1 MLPNAGFVA
10 PDERAGAS
18 RNPYS
23 ISLRSVPI
31 GVLISAMR
39 RALVTLTLVTAVLGL
54 APAADGRTLF
64 VLTGRGWG
72 HGVGMSQW
80 GAFGLAQGG
89 KTYRQILAHYYTG
102 THVETGPARTVNV
115 ELAAGRRR
123 VVIGSAAAFRV
134 TAGTRDV
141 THPAGAARVTRTST
155 GRIRIQGLTRTF
167 ASPAM
172 FTRTSAFLRL
182 GGSRY
187 RGALVVSVRNGALR
201 VVNRL
206 PMDSYVRGV
215 VPRESPAW
223 WPPAA
228 LEAQAVAARSYASY
242 AIVNGG
248 GKCGGAF
255 CPDTRDQVYGG
266 YEGEAASTNAAVA
279 ATPRE
284 IIVDGAGHVA
294 QAFFHSSSGGR
305 TATSADV
312 WGGSRSYLQSVADP
326 TDLVAQNPNRLWR
339 VLKGARQLRN
349 QLGLSRVPTDAEA
362 VRNSSGRVSALDL
375 SGRGWRTVVAGPDG
389 GDGFRWLLGL
399 NSNRFTVGVLRLTA
413 SDMRIEWGQ
422 QVTLA
427 ALSRGVRGSELTRRP
442 HGGDRILIRSVNG
455 TATVRISPRIANVF
469 RLGPAGF
476 GVAVRVKVAP
486 RLRFHASQ
494 GSRALTGVM
503 RPRLAGEIVSIQRR
517 SSSGAW
523 RKVAQATV
531 NPDGSWRARFNV
543 RPGTYRAYAAPG
555 QGYVSGV
562 SPTLTIVSG

>member
-1 MLPNAGFVA
+1 
-10 PDERAGAS
+10 
-18 RNPYS
+18 
-23 ISLRSVPI
+23 
-31 GVLISAMR
+31 MR
-39 RALVTLTLVTAVLGL
+39 RSLFTLALVTAVLGL

-89 KTYRQILAHYYTG
+89 KTYRQILAHYYNG
-102 THVETGPARTVNV
+102 THVESGPARTVNV

-123 VVIGSAAAFRV
+123 VVISSAAAFRV
-134 TAGTRDV
+134 TAGTRNV
-141 THPAGAARVTRTST
+141 THPAGAATVSRTST
-155 GRIRIQGLTRTF
+155 GRIRIQGLSRTF
-167 ASPAM
+167 ASPAT
-172 FTRTSAFLRL
+172 FSRTSSALLRL
-182 GGSRY
+182 GGLRY
-187 RGALVVSVRNGALR
+187 RGALVVSVRSGRLR

-206 PMDSYVRGV
+206 TMDSYLRGV
-215 VPRESPAW
+215 VPRESPAS
-223 WPPAA
+223 WPAAA

-266 YEGEAASTNAAVA
+266 VDGGGGEDPRTNAAVA
-279 ATPRE
+279 ATARE
-284 IIVDGAGHVA
+284 IIVDGAGNVA

-305 TATSADV
+305 TAASADV

-326 TDLVAQNPNRLWR
+326 TDLVPQNPNRLWR
-339 VLKGARQLRN
+339 VLRSARRLRS
-349 QLGLSRVPTDAEA
+349 QLGLARVPNDAET
-362 VRNSSGRVSALDL
+362 VRNSSGRVRALDV
-375 SGRGWRTVVAGPDG
+375 SGRGWRTVVEGPDG

-399 NSNRFTVGVLRLTA
+399 KSNRFSVGVLRLTA
-413 SDMRIEWGQ
+413 SDRRVEWGQ
-422 QVTLA
+422 RVTLA

-442 HGGDRILIRSVNG
+442 HGGDRTPIRSVNG
-455 TATVRISPRIANVF
+455 SATVRVWPRISSVF
-469 RLGPAGF
+469 RLGPSSF

-494 GSRALTGVM
+494 GSGALTGVM

-517 SSSGAW
+517 SSSGSW
-523 RKVAQATV
+523 RVVAQATV
-531 NPDGSWRARFNV
+531 QPDGSWRARFRV
-543 RPGTYRAYAAPG
+543 RPGTYRAHAAPG
-555 QGYVSGV
+555 RGYVSGV